1 MTQGPSRWNW
11 SRLVAVT
18 IAAVLVTAALA
29 FWQIVDLWHA
39 AALAT
44 VVVAATALWSRTG
57 SVVEDPG
64 WPRVPTTARA
74 GGRHDVSDLSWSTFG
89 RDGRVTDRV
98 VRRVR
103 ALAADRLR
111 AHGVDPSDP
120 TAKAEIE
127 RLLGA
132 RVVAQLASRQSP
144 TARTLQTWL
153 DAVERLGPAPATP
166 AAHPAARPNQGPDQG
181 PDPALTEGPGTDP
194 AATTPE
200 ENRA

>member
-1 MTQGPSRWNW
+1 MNGDTTSHWNW
-11 SRLVAVT
+11 QRLVTVAIVAGLV
-18 IAAVLVTAALA
+18 AAGLGY
-29 FWQIVDLWHA
+29 WQIIDPWHA
-39 AALAT
+39 AAAAALT
-44 VVVAATALWSRTG
+44 VAATALWSRTG
-57 SVVEDPG
+57 SVVEDPE

-98 VRRVR
+98 VNRVR

-111 AHGVDPSDP
+111 AHGVDPADP
-120 TAKAEIE
+120 ASKTEIE

-132 RVVAQLASRQSP
+132 RVVAQLASREAP

-153 DAVERLGPAPATP
+153 DAVERLGPAPATRT
-166 AAHPAARPNQGPDQG
+166 ATRTATRPS
-181 PDPALTEGPGTDP
+181 PDPTPDPHPNP